1 MKCRPAVAVGLSAL
15 VVASTLVAFDVAAAT
30 KKKPKLGVVAVITDG
45 IAEHF
50 GAAKHGKKKAKRAY
64 EIGHTFAAICD
75 GQIASWKLSDY
86 GDDGAFVGA
95 FVGPSSASAKPHHCM
110 MVDAPG
116 DPAAAAKGRAVP
128 SKTEVD
134 AAKSAAV
141 TALTP
146 KKGEAPSKVDLV
158 VFHDGVAMI
167 AVAQAQRPA
176 SGKTDCLDQTGLV
189 VLEETDKG
197 WKTVFR
203 PSPKGK
209 GTCGYTYFTRGD
221 VDGDGRDEIALRV
234 EKSDGYGYRVLKRK
248 KGSYDV
254 VAK

>member
-1 MKCRPAVAVGLSAL
+1 MKCRPAVVVAISAL
-15 VVASTLVAFDVAAAT
+15 ALSSTLVAFDGAAAS
-30 KKKPKLGVVAVITDG
+30 KKKAKLGVVAVVTDG
-45 IAEHF
+45 VAEHF
-50 GAAKHGKKKAKRAY
+50 GATKHGKKKAKRAY

-75 GQIASWKLSDY
+75 GQLASWKLSDY

-95 FVGPSSASAKPHHCM
+95 FVGGGKPHHCM
-110 MVDAPG
+110 MIDAPG
-116 DPAAAAKGRAVP
+116 DPAMAAKGRAVP

-158 VFHDGVAMI
+158 VFHDGASMI

-176 SGKTDCLDQTGLV
+176 SGKTDCLDQTALV

-209 GTCGYTYFTRGD
+209 GTCGYTFFTRGD

-234 EKSDGYGYRVLKRK
+234 EKSDGYGYRILKRK
-248 KGSYDV
+248 KGTYDV
-254 VAK
+254 AVK